1 MISSFL
7 PYYYY
12 FEDLYFVDSFY
23 VSTSKSSNNDNQGS
37 FLYHFIVDKFL
48 FYQVHDKCDYF
59 ALA

>member
-12 FEDLYFVDSFY
+12 FEDLYFVDSK
-23 VSTSKSSNNDNQGS
+23 KSSNNGKQGS
-37 FLYHFIVDKFL
+37 FLNHFIVDKFL